1 MRLKSVPVVEN
12 RFDAHSGGCIRFA
25 RMKLEAVAP
34 TGRAQYPE
42 GFRIRR
48 GLNWG
53 SLGLMYAAYYTC
65 RYNFRFATP
74 GMVEEFGFTT
84 TQISDMLGIWSLT
97 YGTGQLVNGLLA
109 DRIGGKTSMQ
119 IGAVGTIIVNLLMG
133 LLPLLAIGGG
143 LAVAAKYVFGAESID
158 TAFVA
163 ISLVWLVNGW
173 FQSFGA
179 PGMIKINA
187 AWFRRSERG
196 TFAGIFG
203 FMIQLGQVA
212 SSKLSPLILSG
223 LSLGILVVAPGQ
235 WRWLFIIPPLI
246 SLAAV
251 TFMSLA
257 AKPTPDEAG
266 FPGVIEDE
274 IDNSAGVTVSLS
286 DSFRTIFTHPLV
298 WFYACAYACTG
309 AVRTSSDQLAILY
322 FQDQLGMDMKQNIP
336 ATVAWTLAAMPM
348 AAVAGSLTS
357 GWISDK
363 FFRGHRS
370 PVAMSLYF
378 LEATV
383 ISISA
388 VLLMRGLVGPTPAGI
403 LIGCGILIMIAL
415 TANSTHSIVG
425 AAAPMDIGGKKM
437 AGFAAGVIDS
447 FQYYGG
453 ALSLFMTGRV
463 IDATKAQHGWLFWYV
478 IMAGFG
484 LMGGAAMLLVMLK
497 QRRMAGRSM

>member
-1 MRLKSVPVVEN
+1 MNTST
-12 RFDAHSGGCIRFA
+12 AA
-25 RMKLEAVAP
+25 EATRGV
-34 TGRAQYPE
+34 YPP
-42 GFRIRR
+42 GFRPRR
-48 GLNWG
+48 GLNW
-53 SLGLMYAAYYTC
+53 SALGLMYAAYYMC

-74 GMVEEFGFTT
+74 GMQEEFGFTT

-97 YGTGQLVNGLLA
+97 YGTGQLVNGLLT
-109 DRIGGKTSMQ
+109 DRIGGKRSMQ
-119 IGAVGTIIVNLLMG
+119 IGAVGTIVVNLLMG
-133 LLPLLAIGGG
+133 LLPLLVVGGS
-143 LAVAAKYVFGAESID
+143 LAAVAKFVFRADSVD
-158 TAFVA
+158 PAFIA
-163 ISLVWLVNGW
+163 ISVVWLVNGW

-187 AWFRRSERG
+187 AWFRRTERG

-212 SSKLSPLILSG
+212 SSKLSPFILN
-223 LSLGILVVAPGQ
+223 GISVGALVVAPGQ
-235 WRWLFIIPPLI
+235 WRWLFIIPPMVTLI
-246 SLAAV
+246 VAICM
-251 TFMSLA
+251 TIA
-257 AKPTPDEAG
+257 AKTTPEEAG
-266 FPGVIEDE
+266 FPGVIVDE
-274 IDNSAGVTVSLS
+274 IDNSAGVTVSLKE
-286 DSFRTIFTHPLV
+286 SFKTIFTHPLV

-322 FQDQLGMDMKQNIP
+322 FQEQLGMDMKKNIP
-336 ATVAWTLAAMPM
+336 AVVAWTLAAMPM

-357 GWISDK
+357 GWVSDR

-378 LEATV
+378 LEAMV
-383 ISISA
+383 ISLSA
-388 VLLMRGLVGPTPAGI
+388 VLLLRGLVGPTPAGI
-403 LIGCGILIMIAL
+403 WMGCGILIVIAL

-453 ALSLFMTGRV
+453 GISLFLTGRV
-463 IDATKAQHGWLFWYV
+463 LDATKAEHGWLFWYV

-484 LMGGAAMLLVMLK
+484 ILGGIAMLLVMRK
-497 QRRMAGRSM
+497 QKLLALRAAKTS

>member
-1 MRLKSVPVVEN
+1 MNSSAP
-12 RFDAHSGGCIRFA
+12 AHPS
-25 RMKLEAVAP
+25 
-34 TGRAQYPE
+34 AQRYPD
-42 GFRIRR
+42 GFRARR

-53 SLGLMYAAYYTC
+53 SLGLMYAAYYMC

-74 GMVEEFGFTT
+74 GMVEEFGFSM

-97 YGTGQLVNGLLA
+97 YGTGQLVNGLFA
-109 DRIGGKTSMQ
+109 DRIGGKRSMQ
-119 IGAVGTIIVNLLMG
+119 IGAVGTIVVNLLMG
-133 LLPLLAIGGG
+133 VVPLLAIGGG
-143 LAVAAKYVFGAESID
+143 LAAAAKYVFGADSID
-158 TAFVA
+158 PAFIA
-163 ISLVWLVNGW
+163 ISVVWLINGW

-187 AWFRRSERG
+187 AWFKRSERG

-212 SSKLSPLILSG
+212 SSKLSPLILNG
-223 LSLGILVVAPGQ
+223 ISLGVLVVAPGQ
-235 WRWLFIIPPLI
+235 WRWLFVIPPLVTLVVAI
-246 SLAAV
+246 FMTIAARQ
-251 TFMSLA
+251 
-257 AKPTPDEAG
+257 TPDEAG

-274 IDNSAGVTVSLS
+274 LDNSAGVTVSLRH
-286 DSFRTIFTHPLV
+286 SFKTIFTHPLV

-322 FQDQLGMDMKQNIP
+322 FQDQLGMDMKKNIP
-336 ATVAWTLAAMPM
+336 AMVAWTLAAMPM
-348 AAVAGSLTS
+348 AAVVGSLTS
-357 GWISDK
+357 GWVSDK

-378 LEATV
+378 LEAAV

-388 VLLMRGLVGPTPAGI
+388 ILLMRGLVGPTPAGI
-403 LIGCGILIMIAL
+403 LVGCSILIMIAL

-453 ALSLFMTGRV
+453 ALSLFMTGR
-463 IDATKAQHGWLFWYV
+463 ILDATKAQHGWLYWYV

-484 LMGGAAMLLVMLK
+484 VLGGVAMLLVTLK
-497 QRRMAGRSM
+497 QQRMTEQAPAKSTTT